1 MANTYHCV
9 CGKTIKKSTSA
20 ESTGNRLD
28 NYGPGHECYGC
39 PYVLPVYDGY
49 GAGRKIKAWECR
61 TSRSPVKYATEALVM
76 DPTNTNTAQIVTLDL
91 EWIQEFIQAYLEL
104 PGSEVSYLQQVGRE
118 FSPEEKERAYRSV
131 ALNYGRR
138 IYGFSFT
145 SNRKGKEAK
154 KILQQRFFPDRKVA
168 AGGDEETVR
177 RKVLERIRDAVPKKT
192 ASCKGQCPY
201 LGEIVKSYSPVGW
214 VIQCSL
220 RRPYE
225 QMVYST
231 KKDAQSMMKSCRD
244 NAQFERCL
252 FFRQET
258 TRREEEK
265 KPMEYVSPS
274 EKTCPYYKG
283 TQPQKGGG
291 HRIVCEPYNVEKG
304 PVLCHDDGEF
314 VCWMQKCGSREGCEN
329 CGQYLSAW
337 LDEHG
342 FSVPEE
348 AGDDELK
355 NIYDGAKLKA
365 SMAKDTAIDFKT
377 LDRVIDRAKEQQ
389 AAPPSPK
396 PDTMV
401 QSRTIADVTAEIRF
415 YKAQTAQG
423 IIEIGKRLLE
433 AKSMLDHGQWLPWLR
448 EQAQFSVKA
457 AQRYMQLATEY
468 SNATPVSYLPYS
480 KLLAL
485 LAVPA
490 EEREEF
496 IEVPHE
502 VSGEQKTVAEMSRRE
517 LEQVIRERDQARAAA
532 AKNEQVALERLAEN
546 DKIRRIADDARAD
559 LHKANQRNQYLQQQI
574 DHLERQPVDVAV
586 AEPTREQLQEIEDR
600 AEASAMARIKAQLL
614 PEKDWLL
621 RAAAEKAEETF
632 ADAVSG
638 AVAAMW
644 AALVILPPDQARRK
658 LDECVQELEDQ
669 VQELRL
675 RQNRLGMME
684 RTMDP
689 DHGDV
694 DF

>member
-1 MANTYHCV
+1 MAYTYHCV
-9 CGKTIKKSTSA
+9 CGKTIKKSTAA

-28 NYGPGHECYGC
+28 DYGPDHECYGC

-61 TSRSPVKYATEALVM
+61 TSLKPVRYTTEALVL
-76 DPTNTNTAQIVTLDL
+76 DPTNTNTAQIASLDL

-104 PGSEVSYLQQVGRE
+104 PGGEVSYLNAVGGA
-118 FSPEEKERAYRSV
+118 FSPEKRERKFRSV
-131 ALNYGRR
+131 ALDHGRR
-138 IYGFSFT
+138 IYSFLFT
-145 SNRKGKEAK
+145 PNKKGKEAK
-154 KILQQRFFPDRKVA
+154 KILQQRFFPDGKVA
-168 AGGDEETVR
+168 VGGDEETVR
-177 RKVLERIRDAVPKKT
+177 RKVLERIKEAIPKKT
-192 ASCKGQCPY
+192 ASCKKQYPY
-201 LGEIVKSYSPVGW
+201 LGE
-214 VIQCSL
+214 
-220 RRPYE
+220 
-225 QMVYST
+225 
-231 KKDAQSMMKSCRD
+231 
-244 NAQFERCL
+244 
-252 FFRQET
+252 
-258 TRREEEK
+258 EEKK
-265 KPMEYVSPS
+265 KPMEYISPS

-283 TQPQKGGG
+283 TQPKKGGG

-304 PVLCHDDGEF
+304 PVLCHDDGELVF
-314 VCWMQKCGSREGCEN
+314 WMQKCGSREGCEN

-337 LDEHG
+337 LHEHG
-342 FSVPEE
+342 FSVPED

-355 NIYDGAKLKA
+355 NIYDGAQLKA

-377 LDRVIDRAKEQQ
+377 LDRVIDWAKEQQ
-389 AAPPSPK
+389 AAHPSPE
-396 PDTMV
+396 PETMV
-401 QSRTIADVTAEIRF
+401 QPRTIADVTAEIRF

-448 EQAQFSVKA
+448 EQAQFSERVAQNFMRIA
-457 AQRYMQLATEY
+457 AEY
-468 SNATPVSYLPYS
+468 SNTNMDSYLPYS

-496 IEVPHE
+496 IEVTHE
-502 VSGEQKTVAEMSRRE
+502 VSGKQKTVAEMSRRE

-532 AKNEQVALERLAEN
+532 AKNEQIALERLAEN
-546 DKIRRIADDARAD
+546 DKIRRKAEETKAALRE
-559 LHKANQRNQYLQQQI
+559 ANQRNMSLQQQI

-586 AEPTREQLQEIEDR
+586 AEPTQEQLREIEDR
-600 AEASAMARIKAQLL
+600 AEASAMAKLKAQLL

-638 AVAAMW
+638 AVVTMW

-684 RTMDP
+684 RTIDP

>member
-9 CGKTIKKSTSA
+9 CGKTIKKSTAA

-28 NYGPGHECYGC
+28 NYGPDHECYGC

-61 TSRSPVKYATEALVM
+61 TSLKPVRYATEALVL
-76 DPTNTNTAQIVTLDL
+76 DPTNTNTAQIASLDL

-104 PGSEVSYLQQVGRE
+104 PGGEVSYLNAVGGA
-118 FSPEEKERAYRSV
+118 FSPEERERKFRSV
-131 ALNYGRR
+131 ALDHGRR
-138 IYGFSFT
+138 IYSFLFT
-145 SNRKGKEAK
+145 PNKKGKEAK
-154 KILQQRFFPDRKVA
+154 KILQQRFFPDGKVA
-168 AGGDEETVR
+168 VGGDEETVR
-177 RKVLERIRDAVPKKT
+177 RKVLERIKEAVPQKT

-201 LGEIVKSYSPVGW
+201 LG
-214 VIQCSL
+214 
-220 RRPYE
+220 
-225 QMVYST
+225 
-231 KKDAQSMMKSCRD
+231 
-244 NAQFERCL
+244 
-252 FFRQET
+252 
-258 TRREEEK
+258 EEEK

-283 TQPQKGGG
+283 TQPKKGGG
-291 HRIVCEPYNVEKG
+291 HRIVCKPYNVKKG
-304 PVLCHDDGEF
+304 PVLCHDDGEYI
-314 VCWMQKCGSREGCEN
+314 CWMQICGSREGCEN
-329 CGQYLSAW
+329 CVQYLSAW

-342 FSVPEE
+342 FSVPEDAE
-348 AGDDELK
+348 DDELK

-377 LDRVIDRAKEQQ
+377 LDRVIDRAKEHQ
-389 AAPPSPK
+389 AAHPSPE
-396 PDTMV
+396 PETIA
-401 QSRTIADVTAEIRF
+401 QARTIADVTAEIRF

-448 EQAQFSVKA
+448 DQAHFSVQT
-457 AQRYMQLATEY
+457 AQRFMKVATEY
-468 SNATPVSYLPYS
+468 SNASPVTHLPYT

-532 AKNEQVALERLAEN
+532 ARNEQIALERLGEN
-546 DKIRRIADDARAD
+546 DKIRRKAKEAQAALQR
-559 LHKANQRNQYLQQQI
+559 ANQRNMNLQQQI

-586 AEPTREQLQEIEDR
+586 AEPTQEQLREIEDR
-600 AEASAMARIKAQLL
+600 AEASAMAKIKAQLL

-675 RQNRLGMME
+675 RQNRLGMLE